1 MFSTM
6 FLNIFPGDMVMFGQT
21 PLDQNSLYKK
31 MPREKSR
38 HEPVQLIAALL
49 AAIALFIPQT
59 LQAQHGGGGGRG
71 MMSTGGGTGSGRP
84 DGISEKDEIK
94 NFHRAMAVQATAEQ
108 RAAFAKVAQYA
119 EVAIERLQTFRAALR
134 KSVLPDRTP
143 LDQAVE
149 QARAGN
155 QNFLTSFS
163 AKQKSDLEDVT
174 KKLAKADS
182 ELDKQ
187 IKSLDQIFQSPQPST
202 EQISTSAAALDQSL
216 SSFQNEQL
224 TLGREMSIL
233 FDPAGEGIVFSLP
246 SVSNSI
252 NVDGQ
257 PIAILASGAVSRTT
271 AATSAPDPNS
281 NATNIFH
288 LTLVDDLSNL
298 QQNVAGL
305 LRSSVNRGPRC
316 GERIQILDATITPL
330 APASLVVTTLH
341 FERWVCAGQ
350 SSPMEVADG
359 DATMEIK
366 LTPSITTPADPTGPS
381 TGLTLASE
389 ITRVEAQGLLHS
401 LLRSGDLGI
410 SLRDK
415 ITASILTALQKGSDL
430 KTTLPPSAQQSA
442 TLQQVQFQDDG
453 ADQLSLSF
461 NGQLKF
467 TDEQTKQFTAEI
479 KQRISAQATPQP

>member
-1 MFSTM
+1 
-6 FLNIFPGDMVMFGQT
+6 
-21 PLDQNSLYKK
+21 
-31 MPREKSR
+31 
-38 HEPVQLIAALL
+38 
-49 AAIALFIPQT
+49 
-59 LQAQHGGGGGRG
+59 
-71 MMSTGGGTGSGRP
+71 
-84 DGISEKDEIK
+84 
-94 NFHRAMAVQATAEQ
+94 
-108 RAAFAKVAQYA
+108 
-119 EVAIERLQTFRAALR
+119 
-134 KSVLPDRTP
+134 
-143 LDQAVE
+143 
-149 QARAGN
+149 
-155 QNFLTSFS
+155 
-163 AKQKSDLEDVT
+163 
-174 KKLAKADS
+174 
-182 ELDKQ
+182 
-187 IKSLDQIFQSPQPST
+187 
-202 EQISTSAAALDQSL
+202 
-216 SSFQNEQL
+216 
-224 TLGREMSIL
+224 
-233 FDPAGEGIVFSLP
+233 
-246 SVSNSI
+246 
-252 NVDGQ
+252 
-257 PIAILASGAVSRTT
+257 
-271 AATSAPDPNS
+271 
-281 NATNIFH
+281 
-288 LTLVDDLSNL
+288 L